1 MSPKGG
7 VGKGSNP
14 KSGGRGSPA
23 GRGAPADRTGK
34 K

>member
-7 VGKGSNP
+7 VGKGSDT

-23 GRGAPADRTGK
+23 GRGAPVDRTK
-34 K
+34 KK